1 MKNCK
6 KCDLQIGI
14 FQGYQHPTL
23 GNKQILCRKC
33 YNQIESLVGKWQEF
47 VFSHPE
53 YINSLDIPGG
63 DMKYNFQEMTTSI
76 MKGENIKTIDE
87 NRKRSRPIFQT
98 LPLVKGM

>member
-6 KCDLQIGI
+6 KCDIQIRI

-23 GNKQILCRKC
+23 GNKQILCRNC
-33 YNQIESLVGKWQEF
+33 YNQIESLVGKWQAF

-53 YINSLDIPGG
+53 YINSLDIHGE
-63 DMKYNFQEMTTSI
+63 DMNYNFQEMATSI

-87 NRKRSRPIFQT
+87 NRKRTRPIFPI
-98 LPLVKGM
+98 LPLAKSM